1 MSYKAYNDYELLY
14 LVNNQQDMVAFDIL
28 LKKYEKF
35 IYKKINSFFPR
46 SKDIDDY
53 YQEGLL
59 SLYKAIR
66 SFKDSYN
73 KTFMRYFEVILDR
86 CYINIYHKQKREKEQ
101 FFLYINECHIEEFY
115 EPSLEDDITNDIK
128 FNNIREQKVY
138 ELYFLENKTIN
149 YISENLQLNKKQI
162 YNTIYKIKKKLLSEI
177 KL

>member
-1 MSYKAYNDYELLY
+1 
-14 LVNNQQDMVAFDIL
+14 
-28 LKKYEKF
+28 
-35 IYKKINSFFPR
+35 
-46 SKDIDDY
+46 
-53 YQEGLL
+53 
-59 SLYKAIR
+59 
-66 SFKDSYN
+66 
-73 KTFMRYFEVILDR
+73 MRYFEVILDR
-86 CYINIYHKQKREKEQ
+86 CFINIYHKQKREKEQ